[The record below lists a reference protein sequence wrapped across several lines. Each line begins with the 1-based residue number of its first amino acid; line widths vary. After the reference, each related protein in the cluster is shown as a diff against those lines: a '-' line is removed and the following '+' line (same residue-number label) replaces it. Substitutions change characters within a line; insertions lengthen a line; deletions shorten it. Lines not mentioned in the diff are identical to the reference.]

1 MTPTPRTF
9 KKNINFVDA
18 YCPKERVAISISL
31 SNAFF
36 ADIQHAIHT
45 QTFFRQRWN
54 CKSNQL
60 SEDEGEVKQPA
71 AMEPSKPGQVGKA
84 FIVGLYCLHT
94 LSRIH
99 KNRYLGKELVSGFP

>member
-1 MTPTPRTF
+1 M
-9 KKNINFVDA
+9 
-18 YCPKERVAISISL
+18 AISIS
-31 SNAFF
+31 NVFF
-36 ADIQHAIHT
+36 ADIHHVIHT

-84 FIVGLYCLHT
+84 FIVVLPSH
-94 LSRIH
+94 
-99 KNRYLGKELVSGFP
+99 LVENENSQKQIFG